1 MSTASKSE
9 STFAILLRDP
19 EKAVQACLSGVGRR
33 ELSRTAL
40 ASFFIGTLT
49 FGGVVGCFRGD
60 LQLLFA
66 AIKMPLLLL
75 GAVITTVPAVW
86 ALGATEER
94 AWPMRSAASL
104 MLVAAGRAAL
114 VLAALAPLL
123 WLALDLIGGYHLSS
137 FLAACALG
145 IAGLAA
151 LSVVLRGMRGMPM
164 GTLALAGFVFGL
176 SLLHSG
182 WVLRPWLVRP
192 GNPEIVFMR
201 TERGV
206 GALGSLVMSAARGAG
221 DPRGYESEGAR

>member
-1 MSTASKSE
+1 M

-19 EKAVQACLSGVGRR
+19 EKAVHACLSGEGRR
-33 ELSRTAL
+33 ELARTSMLSFLVGAL
-40 ASFFIGTLT
+40 L
-49 FGGVVGCFRGD
+49 FGGVVGAFRGD
-60 LQLLFA
+60 LQLIFA

-75 GAVITTVPAVW
+75 GAMVTTVPAVW
-86 ALGATEER
+86 ALGATAER
-94 AWPMRSAASL
+94 AWPLRAAASL

-123 WLALDLIGGYHLSS
+123 WLTMDLIGGYHLSA
-137 FLAACALG
+137 FLAAAALG
-145 IAGLAA
+145 VSGLAS
-151 LSVVLRGMRGMPM
+151 LSVLLRGMRGMPW
-164 GTLALAGFVFGL
+164 GTLALAGCVFGL

-192 GNPEIVFMR
+192 GNPEIVFVR

-206 GALGSLVMSAARGAG
+206 GVLGSLAMSGQRGMH

>member
-1 MSTASKSE
+1 MSHASNSE

-19 EKAVQACLSGVGRR
+19 EKAVQACLSGIGRR
-33 ELSRTAL
+33 ELARTVL
-40 ASFFIGTLT
+40 ASFFVGTLT
-49 FGGVVGCFRGD
+49 FGGVVGCFRGE

-75 GAVITTVPAVW
+75 GAVVVTVPAIW

-123 WLALDLIGGYHLSS
+123 WLAMDLIGGYHLSS
-137 FLAACALG
+137 SLAAGALG

-151 LSVVLRGMRGMPM
+151 LSIVLRGMRGMPF
-164 GTLALAGFVFGL
+164 GTLALAGLVFGL

-206 GALGSLVMSAARGAG
+206 GALGSLMRSTTRGAN
-221 DPRGYESEGAR
+221 DPRGYASEGAR